1 MAEYLHP
8 GVFVEEKSSGV
19 RPIEGVGTSTAA
31 FIGVTAKGVPNKA
44 TFITSWAQF
53 VRAFGDLIPSSYLPY
68 AVSQFFNNGGKR
80 CYIVRALNVVSSV
93 AASRTLADRETK
105 NTPPVAN
112 ARPTLQV
119 TANGAGNWGNGL
131 LVTVQDDSNNS
142 TTEFTLVIAQDDPNN
157 VVELFSSLS
166 MDPTS
171 ADYVETAIN
180 GVSQY
185 ITVRDMG
192 ASRNAVNANAV
203 TGVLANPIVFAGE
216 TLIATIQD
224 GSNATATL
232 TGSLAP
238 NDIATALN
246 TAFGGLNLSA
256 SVDSASKLTV
266 MHNSAGFDKYFT
278 LTGTAISGTK
288 LSFTTPVFAQGS
300 GAAIGAVL
308 KSQAITTPITGANNT
323 LIITAHGNPLPA
335 ITLPVNPAPT
345 ASDVVSAISSSLAA
359 SGDGMVS
366 VSQENNRVVLTT
378 TNKGEAADNTLATS
392 GTAAGLLNF
401 ASIAGV
407 ANAATGVGRSEFG
420 FVQSA
425 PGPFAFPN
433 NPSNPDS
440 VFTLEFNGNAPATP
454 PTSVTVTLNASMPNV
469 NLAQV
474 TADQIAT
481 AINAAAGGTVGN
493 VASVVNNRV
502 LVRSQFRGDFYTVQ
516 VKDGKNSPNIRL
528 KFETPAK
535 GGYAEGDAASPYLR
549 PPANMVGGVLQPWA
563 LLGGDDGPPVSDTDY
578 IGNADLKTGLHGL
591 DDVTDVNFVAIPG
604 IASPGVISQAV
615 GYCSIR
621 RDCVFIADSKGK
633 TTKDTPIT
641 DPSHVADFLSNK
653 ITTKTSYGAFYYP
666 WMLVSDPVG
675 AGKNPTRYVP
685 PSGFVAGMYA
695 RIDNTRGVWKAP
707 AGTEANVI
715 GPLDLEYSVTDSE
728 QDILNPIGVNCIRH
742 FPASGLIIWGARTMG
757 TLSDPEW
764 RYIPVRRYAIYLEQ
778 SIYRGTQWAVFEP
791 NDQRLWAAL
800 TANISDFMMGEFRQG
815 ALAGTTPQ
823 QAFAVKCDAD
833 LNPASEVNAGRVN
846 MEVKFAPLKPAE
858 FVIIRISQKVQTPG
872 S

>member
-31 FIGVTAKGVPNKA
+31 FIGLTAKGVPNKA

-80 CYIVRALNVVSSV
+80 CYVVRALNVVSSV
-93 AASRTLADRETK
+93 AASRTLADQETG
-105 NTPPVAN
+105 T
-112 ARPTLQV
+112 ARPTLLV
-119 TANGAGNWGNGL
+119 TAKGAGTWGNGL
-131 LVTVQDDSNNS
+131 LVTVQNATSNP
-142 TTEFTLVIAQDDPNN
+142 TAEFQLVIALDDPTN
-157 VVELFSSLS
+157 VVELFDSLS
-166 MDPTS
+166 MDPNS
-171 ADYVETAIN
+171 ADYVETSIN
-180 GVSQY
+180 NVSDY
-185 ITVRDMG
+185 ITVKDLG
-192 ASRNAVNANAV
+192 PAAAASFSRKITNAA
-203 TGVLANPIVFAGE
+203 LAATVPFVALE
-216 TLIATIQD
+216 TLTLELPDGTINTQTFPGPLTQSALLAQLTAAWGPLNKSVSLD
-224 GSNATATL
+224 ASNFLVVQSNNPGFDNYFILGGSSTAAGRPLAGLAGLSAGPAVGGTLKSKSAPTFDLSGGNNVLNLKVHGNTVPTINLPNTATE
-232 TGSLAP
+232 TADS
-238 NDIATALN
+238 IVQALN
-246 TAFGGLNLSA
+246 TAFTTAPSNVNEALTAHKDGNQVVISTTNTGAADTTLEVIAGSTADTILTLRNFDHSA
-256 SVDSASKLTV
+256 S
-266 MHNSAGFDKYFT
+266 
-278 LTGTAISGTK
+278 
-288 LSFTTPVFAQGS
+288 
-300 GAAIGAVL
+300 
-308 KSQAITTPITGANNT
+308 
-323 LIITAHGNPLPA
+323 
-335 ITLPVNPAPT
+335 PVN
-345 ASDVVSAISSSLAA
+345 
-359 SGDGMVS
+359 G
-366 VSQENNRVVLTT
+366 
-378 TNKGEAADNTLATS
+378 
-392 GTAAGLLNF
+392 F
-401 ASIAGV
+401 
-407 ANAATGVGRSEFG
+407 GRSEAA

-425 PGPFAFPN
+425 PGPFALSDGSNFTITVNNGILPN
-433 NPSNPDS
+433 
-440 VFTLEFNGNAPATP
+440 P
-454 PTSVTVTLNASMPNV
+454 PNSPNIVVTVPLGAANIA
-469 NLAQV
+469 NLAQA
-474 TADQIAT
+474 TATEIAT
-481 AINAAAGGTVGN
+481 AINTASTAALGANIATV
-493 VASVVNNRV
+493 VTNRV
-502 LVRSQFRGDFYTVQ
+502 VITQPRKGNYYTLQ
-516 VKDGKNSPNIRL
+516 VADGLKSPNIRL
-528 KFETPAK
+528 KFDTSLRS
-535 GGYAEGDAASPYLR
+535 GYAEGDEASPFLR
-549 PPANMVGGVLQPWA
+549 PASNISGLGVIQPWQ
-563 LLGGDDGPPVSDTDY
+563 LQGGDDGPPVSDTDY
-578 IGNADLKTGLHGL
+578 IGSADLKTGLHAL

-604 IASPGVISQAV
+604 IASTGVVSQAV
-615 GYCSIR
+615 GYCGIR
-621 RDCVFIADSKGK
+621 RDCVFIADSPGK

-641 DPSHVADFLSNK
+641 DPAHVADFLSNK

-728 QDILNPIGVNCIRH
+728 QDILNPIGVNCIRN

-833 LNPASEVNAGRVN
+833 LNPDSEVNAGRVN

>member
-93 AASRTLADRETK
+93 AASRDLADQETAAPR
-105 NTPPVAN
+105 NTL
-112 ARPTLQV
+112 RI
-119 TANGAGNWGNGL
+119 TAKGAGSWGNGL
-131 LVTVQDDSNNS
+131 LVTVQNATNNP
-142 TTEFTLVIAQDDPNN
+142 TTEFKLVIAQDDPANI
-157 VVELFSSLS
+157 VELFDSLS

-180 GVSQY
+180 DISDY
-185 ITVRDMG
+185 ITVKDLG
-192 ASRNAVNANAV
+192 AAAI
-203 TGVLANPIVFAGE
+203 TGFAQKVSTNPLADPVPFAGGGEAITLE
-216 TLIATIQD
+216 TPD
-224 GSNATATL
+224 GTVTPVTF
-232 TGSLAP
+232 TGSVP
-238 NDIATALN
+238 RATVLTQLN
-246 TAFGGLNLSA
+246 TAWAAFNISA
-256 SVDSASKLTV
+256 SLDGTNHLVVQSS
-266 MHNSAGFDKYFT
+266 SGGFDKYFILGGAAT
-278 LTGTAISGTK
+278 AAARPLVGLAGFAAGTGE
-288 LSFTTPVFAQGS
+288 
-300 GAAIGAVL
+300 AIGATV
-308 KSQAITTPITGANNT
+308 KSAAQATFDTTGGNNLLNISVHGDALPVITLTPSATHTAATLASEINT
-323 LIITAHGNPLPA
+323 ALASTAHGLLA
-335 ITLPVNPAPT
+335 
-345 ASDVVSAISSSLAA
+345 VSTQ
-359 SGDGMVS
+359 G
-366 VSQENNRVVLTT
+366 NRVVISTV
-378 TNKGEAADNTLATS
+378 NKGASDSTLALS
-392 GTAAGLLNF
+392 GTAAAQLQFLNLDRT
-401 ASIAGV
+401 
-407 ANAATGVGRSEFG
+407 AATTTGQGRSEAA

-425 PGPFAFPN
+425 PGPFALSDASNFTITLN
-433 NPSNPDS
+433 NGVLADPALNVVITVPLGAANIANLAQATAAEIMAAINTASTAAGQGSIAS
-440 VFTLEFNGNAPATP
+440 VFT
-454 PTSVTVTLNASMPNV
+454 
-469 NLAQV
+469 
-474 TADQIAT
+474 
-481 AINAAAGGTVGN
+481 
-493 VASVVNNRV
+493 NRV
-502 LVRSQFRGDFYTVQ
+502 VIRQGRKGNFYTLQ
-516 VKDGKNSPNIRL
+516 VADGLKSPNIRL
-528 KFETPAK
+528 KFDASRNS
-535 GGYAEGDAASPYLR
+535 GYAEGDEASPYLR
-549 PPANMVGGVLQPWA
+549 PASNIDGLGVIQPWQ
-563 LLGGDDGPPVSDTDY
+563 LLNGDDGPPVGDTDY
-578 IGNADLKTGLHGL
+578 IGAADLKTGLHAL
-591 DDVTDVNFVAIPG
+591 DDVTDVNFVAVPG
-604 IASPGVISQAV
+604 IASPGVVSQAV
-615 GYCSIR
+615 GYCGIR
-621 RDCVFIADSKGK
+621 RDCVFIADSPGK
-633 TTKDTPIT
+633 TTKDSPIT
-641 DPSHVADFLSNK
+641 DPPHVADFLSNK

-666 WMLVSDPVG
+666 WLLVSDPVG

-742 FPASGLIIWGARTMG
+742 FPASGIIIWGARTMG
-757 TLSDPEW
+757 TLSDSEW
-764 RYIPVRRYAIYLEQ
+764 RYVPVRRYAIYLEQ

-833 LNPASEVNAGRVN
+833 LNPPSEVNAGRVN